1 MKIAYHGRFPTILSQ
16 TVNLGNSYRYIST
29 NPDLGFQ
36 TVSFW
41 VGRGLEH
48 LNYCG
53 QGYDGFNC
61 AMIPCSAFSYS
72 GEMTRIKV
80 GMSVFVSDPRIH
92 TFRWGVA
99 IFRSD
104 NSYLGWQPTNAV
116 GLLDQGTFTLDYNNR
131 AISFQ
136 EFEFPANVPSGMP
149 FYIYLWRNS
158 TSYGNI
164 HITSNFTVSAT
175 IAARA
180 LQYRD
185 ATPYI
190 WHNGEWKLA
199 TAKVYDG
206 GWKTG
211 G

>member
-1 MKIAYHGRFPTILSQ
+1 MKIVRRGRFPSTVSQ
-16 TVNLGNSYRYIST
+16 TVVLGNSYRYIST
-29 NPDLGFQ
+29 MPTFGFQ
-36 TVSFW
+36 TVSYW

-53 QGYDGFNC
+53 QGYEGFNC

-72 GEMTRIKV
+72 GDMTKLKV

-116 GLLDQGTFTLDYNNR
+116 GLLGQGTFTLDYNNR
-131 AISFQ
+131 AISYQ
-136 EFEFPANVPSGMP
+136 EFEMPVNVPSGMA
-149 FYIYLWRNS
+149 FYIYIWRNS

-164 HITSNFTVSAT
+164 HITSDMTVTAT
-175 IAARA
+175 TSTRA
-180 LQYRD
+180 LQFQD

-190 WHNGEWKLA
+190 YTNGQWKQA